1 MDKIKLPTLFHGTDA
16 KIVRMEPEMRSKYKE
31 DCILVLDYLYPFFEM
46 NAIDMKIMIGDEKCT
61 KFPMF
66 WKAFCCIGGFKNGN
80 TMYQYDNFYLTNI
93 KSRAIDYA
101 YSSFAGGEL
110 GMMAY
115 VIYQAAL
122 KIGFKNWNPST
133 DVKSAAKRITNF
145 AEQSPEP
152 VLFSFEDI
160 DVNYLKLENGD
171 DLTSSRINSLIKG
184 SVGRSYLYDREI
196 KLDLSSAEIL
206 KPIPDFEKMIKVK

>member
-1 MDKIKLPTLFHGTDA
+1 MDKIKIPTLFHGTDA
-16 KIVRMEPEMRSKYKE
+16 KNIRMTPEMRSKYKD

-46 NAIDMKIMIGDEKCT
+46 NSKDMGKMLGDEKCT
-61 KFPMF
+61 KYPMF
-66 WKAFCCIGGFKNGN
+66 WKAFICIGGFMNGN
-80 TMYQYDNFYLTNI
+80 TTYQYGNFYLTNI

-115 VIYQAAL
+115 EIYQAAL
-122 KIGFKNWNPST
+122 KIGFKNWNPSS
-133 DVKSAAKRITNF
+133 DVESAAKRIMDF
-145 AEQSPEP
+145 AEIPPEP
-152 VLFSFEDI
+152 VLFSFDDI

-184 SVGRSYLYDREI
+184 SVGRSYLYDKEM
-196 KLDLSSAEIL
+196 KLDLSSAEEL
-206 KPIPDFEKMIKVK
+206 KPIPDFEKMIEVM